1 MKAYTD
7 EYIVKSDGI
16 YRIERIYHPG
26 GDWEQREV
34 LWLPRDVLMTAL
46 SAWLTFDGITANR
59 EDGFYVQY
67 GDKET
72 HPV

>member
-26 GDWEQREV
+26 GDWERREV
-34 LWLPRDVLMTAL
+34 LWLPRYVAEAAFELWQRD
-46 SAWLTFDGITANR
+46 DG
-59 EDGFYVQY
+59 
-67 GDKET
+67 K
-72 HPV
+72 